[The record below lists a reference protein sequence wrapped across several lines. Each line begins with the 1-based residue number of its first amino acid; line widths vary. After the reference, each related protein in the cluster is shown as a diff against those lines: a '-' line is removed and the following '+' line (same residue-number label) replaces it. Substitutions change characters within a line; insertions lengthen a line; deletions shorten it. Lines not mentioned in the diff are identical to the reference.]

1 MPSEKSF
8 MNPTLKECYKMLQKT
23 QSQPPPALPV
33 EKKTLEMS
41 CVKNF
46 FNHTNTF
53 DHFLQKIMS

>member
-1 MPSEKSF
+1 

-53 DHFLQKIMS
+53 YHFLQKIMSS